1 LAGFVFRLG
10 LGFTTSHFY
19 QFPELKLITTFDEEK
34 TGDWSYLTL
43 YKSLEKVT
51 ELLS

>member
-1 LAGFVFRLG
+1 LG
-10 LGFTTSHFY
+10 SGFTTSHFH
-19 QFPELKLITTFDEEK
+19 QSPELVRTDPKK